1 MIVHEALDAADRGRF
16 GPALAA
22 LSEARGAAAL
32 ALRATL
38 AGAPGVE
45 PVDAAALEADGDPAL
60 RLRAV
65 ESALRLAV
73 ARFDADARSRL
84 AALAERLAESLGP
97 DAALRARRCAL
108 WDRVARGEDVRARA
122 ANTRKDAAA
131 RGLAAIVI
139 EAEVLG
145 VWSAL
150 NANDRDD
157 ALRLARTASRMASA
171 ERLLVPE
178 ILAHLALAH
187 VRRGLGKPHLAARIL
202 AGLGR
207 TAPQPW
213 RAWIAWERGLAGAD
227 HPAFGAVLDAARAG
241 DRDRLD
247 AAGAALLAEAE
258 GFAPAAAEARG
269 LLEALDATRAPTVA
283 GPFVRGE
290 ARQAG
295 FLWADGGDEHGTLAW
310 VWARPDG
317 ARRMMAA
324 GRFLHP
330 ELPRVDASAAQSRR
344 ALALLCELALRG
356 ARPLPQVFEDVYG
369 FAYVPSRHAGAFR
382 VMLHRARALTEGMI
396 TVHRDDDELS
406 LQIEAE
412 CLLPD
417 PRARVELDERVLSVL
432 GRREATAS
440 EVAEELGVTA
450 RAVQKVL
457 RRLLDDGVCEGQAKG
472 RARRYRVLDT
482 TFTEPSYVLEVG
494 ATANGS

>member
-22 LSEARGAAAL
+22 LPDARGAARL
-32 ALRATL
+32 ALQAVL

-45 PVDAAALEADGDPAL
+45 PIDDAALEGDSERPL

-65 ESALRLAV
+65 ESALRVAL
-73 ARFDADARSRL
+73 ARFDGDASARLSTLAGRL
-84 AALAERLAESLGP
+84 AGSLGEEE
-97 DAALRARRCAL
+97 ALRARRCAL
-108 WDRVARGEDVRARA
+108 WERVARGEDVRAEA
-122 ANTRKDAAA
+122 EATRRGAAA
-131 RGLAAIVI
+131 RGLAAVVVEVEVI
-139 EAEVLG
+139 G

-150 NANDRDD
+150 AAADRDD

-187 VRRGLGKPHLAARIL
+187 VRRACGKPHLASRIL

-207 TAPQPW
+207 TAPEPW
-213 RAWIAWERGLAGAD
+213 RPWIAWEHGLAGAE
-227 HPAFGAVLDAARAG
+227 HPALGAVFEAARAG
-241 DRDRLD
+241 DRARLD
-247 AAGAALLAEAE
+247 AAGAALLAAVG
-258 GFAPAAAEARG
+258 GFAAAARDARG
-269 LLEALDATRAPTVA
+269 VLEALDASREPTVA
-283 GPFVRGE
+283 RPFVRGE
-290 ARQAG
+290 AADAP

-317 ARRMMAA
+317 ARRMLAA
-324 GRFLHP
+324 GRHLHP
-330 ELPRVDASAAQSRR
+330 GLPRVDASAAQSRR
-344 ALALLCELALRG
+344 ALAFLCELALRG
-356 ARPLPQVFEDVYG
+356 ARPLPVLFEQVYG
-369 FAYVPSRHAGAFR
+369 FAYVPGRHAGAFR
-382 VMLHRARALTEGMI
+382 VMLHRARALTEGLI
-396 TVHRDDDELS
+396 EVRREGDELS
-406 LQIEAE
+406 LAIEAE

-457 RRLLDDGVCEGQAKG
+457 RRLLDDGVCEGQSAG

-482 TFTEPSYVLEVG
+482 TFTEPSYVIEPG
-494 ATANGS
+494 AMANGS